1 MAAAFCMPG
10 PFCAYL
16 RREGMR
22 MRLVAFGGDARMLG
36 ALDAAKRAGWETAYV
51 CREEDAPQAGT
62 WADAVMLP
70 WPHSFREGRLMGTEL
85 LRERTLELLPACGV
99 ALHGGGV
106 TAQELPLARQT
117 WDPSRDEE
125 LLCVNAQLTAEGAI
139 ARAMQRPG
147 RALLGSTCVVTGFG
161 RIGQA
166 LVRRLTALD
175 AFVIVCAR
183 NEAQMRR
190 AHDLGAHPLPLERLP
205 QACAQADV
213 IFNTV
218 PARILQET
226 ALARIGAQ
234 TLLIELAS
242 PPYGADPEAAK
253 RLNVHMVIEG
263 GLPGRYAPMDAG
275 AALFE
280 ALQRKVNQGA
290 GGGQGDG

>member
-1 MAAAFCMPG
+1 
-10 PFCAYL
+10 
-16 RREGMR
+16 

-36 ALDAAKRAGWETAYV
+36 ALETAKRAGWETAYV

-70 WPHSFREGRLMGTEL
+70 WPRSFEDGKLTGTQL
-85 LRERTLELLPACGV
+85 PRERALALLPACGV
-99 ALHGGGV
+99 ALHGSGV
-106 TAQELPLARQT
+106 TGQEMPGARLAF
-117 WDPSRDEE
+117 DPAHDEA
-125 LLCVNAQLTAEGAI
+125 LLRVNAQLTAEGAI
-139 ARAMQRPG
+139 ARAMERPG
-147 RALLGSTCVVTGFG
+147 RALLGCTCVVTGFG

-166 LVRRLTALD
+166 LTVRLTSLG

-190 AHDLGAHPLPLERLP
+190 AHELGAHPLPLERIA

-218 PARILQET
+218 PARILHEA
-226 ALARIGAQ
+226 ALARIGEE

-242 PPYGADPEAAK
+242 PPYGADPETAK
-253 RLNVHMVIEG
+253 RLNVRMVLAG

-280 ALQRKVNQGA
+280 ALQQRVMEQDGE
-290 GGGQGDG
+290 GGHSDG

>member
-1 MAAAFCMPG
+1 
-10 PFCAYL
+10 
-16 RREGMR
+16 
-22 MRLVAFGGDARMLG
+22 MRLIAFGGDDRMLG
-36 ALDAAKRAGWETAYV
+36 AVDAARRAGWDALHIRDE
-51 CREEDAPQAGT
+51 APQEPLRS
-62 WADAVMLP
+62 DAVLLP
-70 WPHSFREGRLMGTEL
+70 WPHSFREGKLIGGGLAQEQVLGMIPPCRVL
-85 LRERTLELLPACGV
+85 
-99 ALHGGGV
+99 LHGSGMEDAALGQ
-106 TAQELPLARQT
+106 AQRAI
-117 WDPSRDEE
+117 DPGQDEAFVQ
-125 LLCVNAQLTAEGAI
+125 VNAELTAEGAI
-139 ARAMQRPG
+139 ACAMQRPG

-166 LVRRLTALD
+166 LVRRLTAMD

-190 AHDLGAHPLPLERLP
+190 AHELGAHPLPLERIA

-226 ALARIGAQ
+226 ALARIGEE

-253 RLNVHMVIEG
+253 RLNVRMVFAG
-263 GLPGRYAPMDAG
+263 GLPGKYAPMDAG

-280 ALQRKVNQGA
+280 ALQRRVMERGSE
-290 GGGQGDG
+290 GGRSDG

>member
-1 MAAAFCMPG
+1 
-10 PFCAYL
+10 
-16 RREGMR
+16 

-36 ALDAAKRAGWETAYV
+36 ALDAAKRADWETAYV

-70 WPHSFREGRLMGTEL
+70 WPRSFEDGRLAGTQL
-85 LRERTLELLPACGV
+85 PRERVLELLPACGV
-99 ALHGGGV
+99 ALHGSGV
-106 TAQELPLARQT
+106 TAQELPRAKRAM
-117 WDPSRDEE
+117 DPAHDEE
-125 LLCVNAQLTAEGAI
+125 LLRVNAQLTAEGAI
-139 ARAMQRPG
+139 ERAMQRPG
-147 RALLGSTCVVTGFG
+147 RALLSSTCVVTGFG

-166 LVRRLTALD
+166 LVRRLTAMD

-190 AHDLGAHPLPLERLP
+190 AHELGAHPLPLERIA

-218 PARILQET
+218 PARILHEA
-226 ALARIGAQ
+226 ALARIGRE
-234 TLLIELAS
+234 TLLVELAS

-253 RLNVHMVIEG
+253 RLNVRMVLAG
-263 GLPGRYAPMDAG
+263 GLPGKYAPMDAG

-280 ALQRKVNQGA
+280 ALQRKAMEQDGE
-290 GGGQGDG
+290 GGHGDG

>member
-1 MAAAFCMPG
+1 
-10 PFCAYL
+10 
-16 RREGMR
+16 
-22 MRLVAFGGDARMLG
+22 MLG
-36 ALDAAKRAGWETAYV
+36 ALEAAKRAGWETEYV

-70 WPHSFREGRLMGTEL
+70 WPRSFEDGKLTGTQL
-85 LRERTLELLPACGV
+85 LRERTLALLPACGV

-106 TAQELPLARQT
+106 TGQEMPGARLAF
-117 WDPSRDEE
+117 DPAHDEA
-125 LLCVNAQLTAEGAI
+125 LLRVNAQLTAEGAI
-139 ARAMQRPG
+139 ARAMERPG
-147 RALLGSTCVVTGFG
+147 RALLGCTCVVTGFG

-166 LVRRLTALD
+166 LTVRLTSLG

-190 AHDLGAHPLPLERLP
+190 AHELGAHPLPLERIA

-226 ALARIGAQ
+226 ALARIGGE

-242 PPYGADPEAAK
+242 PPYGADPETAK
-253 RLNVHMVIEG
+253 RLNVRMVLAG

-280 ALQRKVNQGA
+280 ALQQRVMEQDGE
-290 GGGQGDG
+290 GGHSDG

>member
-1 MAAAFCMPG
+1 
-10 PFCAYL
+10 
-16 RREGMR
+16 

-36 ALDAAKRAGWETAYV
+36 ALDAAKKAGWETAYV

-70 WPHSFREGRLMGTEL
+70 WPRSFEDGRLTGTQL
-85 LRERTLELLPACGV
+85 LRERVLELLPACGV
-99 ALHGGGV
+99 ALYGGV
-106 TAQELPLARQT
+106 TAEELPRAKRT
-117 WDPSRDEE
+117 MDPANDEE
-125 LLCVNAQLTAEGAI
+125 LLRVNAQLTAEGAI
-139 ARAMQRPG
+139 ERAMQRPG
-147 RALLGSTCVVTGFG
+147 RALLSSTCVVTGFG

-190 AHDLGAHPLPLERLP
+190 AHELGAHPLPLERIA

-218 PARILQET
+218 PARILHEA
-226 ALARIGAQ
+226 ALERIGTE
-234 TLLIELAS
+234 TLLVELAS

-253 RLNVHMVIEG
+253 RLNVRMVLAG
-263 GLPGRYAPMDAG
+263 GLPGKYAPMDAG

-280 ALQRKVNQGA
+280 ALQRKAMERHGE
-290 GGGQGDG
+290 GGRSDG

>member
-1 MAAAFCMPG
+1 
-10 PFCAYL
+10 
-16 RREGMR
+16 

-36 ALDAAKRAGWETAYV
+36 ALDAAKRADWETAYV

-70 WPHSFREGRLMGTEL
+70 WPRSFEDGKLTGTQL
-85 LRERTLELLPACGV
+85 PRERALALLPACGV
-99 ALHGGGV
+99 ALHGSGV
-106 TAQELPLARQT
+106 TGQEMPGARLAF
-117 WDPSRDEE
+117 DPAHDEA
-125 LLCVNAQLTAEGAI
+125 LLRVNAQLTAEGAI
-139 ARAMQRPG
+139 ERAMQRPG

-166 LVRRLTALD
+166 LTVRMTALG

-190 AHDLGAHPLPLERLP
+190 AHELGAHPLPLERIA

-218 PARILQET
+218 PARILHEA
-226 ALARIGAQ
+226 ALARIGEE

-242 PPYGADPEAAK
+242 PPYGADPETAK
-253 RLNVHMVIEG
+253 RLNVRMVLAG

-280 ALQRKVNQGA
+280 TLQRKAMEQDGE
-290 GGGQGDG
+290 GGHGDG

>member
-1 MAAAFCMPG
+1 
-10 PFCAYL
+10 
-16 RREGMR
+16 
-22 MRLVAFGGDARMLG
+22 MLG
-36 ALDAAKRAGWETAYV
+36 ALEAAKRAGWETAYV

-70 WPHSFREGRLMGTEL
+70 WPRSFEDGKLTGTQL
-85 LRERTLELLPACGV
+85 PRERALALLPACGV
-99 ALHGGGV
+99 ALHGSGV
-106 TAQELPLARQT
+106 TGQEMPGARLAF
-117 WDPSRDEE
+117 DPAHDEA
-125 LLCVNAQLTAEGAI
+125 LLRVNAQLTAEGAI
-139 ARAMQRPG
+139 ARSMERPG
-147 RALLGSTCVVTGFG
+147 RALLSSTCVVTGFG

-166 LVRRLTALD
+166 LTVRLTSLG

-190 AHDLGAHPLPLERLP
+190 AHELGAHPLPLERIA

-218 PARILQET
+218 PARILHEA
-226 ALARIGAQ
+226 ALARIGGE

-242 PPYGADPEAAK
+242 PPYGADPETAK
-253 RLNVHMVIEG
+253 RLNVRMVLAG

-280 ALQRKVNQGA
+280 ALQQRVMEQDGE
-290 GGGQGDG
+290 GGHSDG

>member
-1 MAAAFCMPG
+1 
-10 PFCAYL
+10 
-16 RREGMR
+16 

-36 ALDAAKRAGWETAYV
+36 ALEAAKRAGWETEYV
-51 CREEDAPQAGT
+51 CREEDAPQEGV

-70 WPHSFREGRLMGTEL
+70 WPHSFRDGKLTGTEL
-85 LRERTLELLPACGV
+85 PRERTLELLPSCGV

-106 TAQELPLARQT
+106 TGQEMPGARLAF
-117 WDPSRDEE
+117 DPAHDEA
-125 LLCVNAQLTAEGAI
+125 LLRVNAQLTAEGAI
-139 ARAMQRPG
+139 ARAMERPG

-166 LVRRLTALD
+166 LTVRLTSLG

-190 AHDLGAHPLPLERLP
+190 AHELGAHPLPLERIA

-226 ALARIGAQ
+226 ALARIGRE

-242 PPYGADPEAAK
+242 PPYGADPEAA
-253 RLNVHMVIEG
+253 RQLNVSMVLLD

-280 ALQRKVNQGA
+280 ALERKLTERCGE
-290 GGGQGDG
+290 GGRGDG

>member
-1 MAAAFCMPG
+1 
-10 PFCAYL
+10 
-16 RREGMR
+16 

-36 ALDAAKRAGWETAYV
+36 AIGAAKRAGWETAYV
-51 CREEDAPQAGT
+51 CREEDAPQERR

-70 WPHSFREGRLMGTEL
+70 WPRSFENGKLAGAEL
-85 LRERTLELLPACGV
+85 ARERVLAMLPECGV
-99 ALHGGGV
+99 ALHGSGV
-106 TAQELPLARQT
+106 TAQELPCAKRTL
-117 WDPSRDEE
+117 DPSRDEA
-125 LLCVNAQLTAEGAI
+125 LLRVNAELTAEGAI
-139 ARAMQRPG
+139 ERAMQRPG

-166 LVRRLTALD
+166 LVKRLTALD

-183 NEAQMRR
+183 NETQMRR
-190 AHDLGAHPLPLERLP
+190 AHELGAHPLPLDRLS

-213 IFNTV
+213 ILNTV
-218 PARILQET
+218 PARILNEA
-226 ALARIGAQ
+226 ALAHIDRE

-253 RLNVHMVIEG
+253 RLNVNWVLAG

-280 ALQRKVNQGA
+280 AVQREVA
-290 GGGQGDG
+290 GRGSEGGHGNG

>member
-1 MAAAFCMPG
+1 
-10 PFCAYL
+10 
-16 RREGMR
+16 

-36 ALDAAKRAGWETAYV
+36 ALEAAKRAGWETAYV

-70 WPHSFREGRLMGTEL
+70 WPHSFEDGKLTGTQL
-85 LRERTLELLPACGV
+85 LRERTLALLPACGV

-106 TAQELPLARQT
+106 TGQEMPGARLAF
-117 WDPSRDEE
+117 DPAHDEA
-125 LLCVNAQLTAEGAI
+125 LLRVNAQLTAEGAI
-139 ARAMQRPG
+139 ERAMQRPG

-166 LVRRLTALD
+166 LTVRLTALG

-190 AHDLGAHPLPLERLP
+190 AHELGAHPLPLERIA

-218 PARILQET
+218 PARILHEA
-226 ALARIGAQ
+226 ALARIGRE

-242 PPYGADPEAAK
+242 PPYGADPETAK
-253 RLNVHMVIEG
+253 RLNVRMVLAG

-280 ALQRKVNQGA
+280 ALQRETDGQG
-290 GGGQGDG
+290 GEGGQGDG

>member
-1 MAAAFCMPG
+1 
-10 PFCAYL
+10 
-16 RREGMR
+16 

-36 ALDAAKRAGWETAYV
+36 ALEAAKRAGWETAYV

-70 WPHSFREGRLMGTEL
+70 WPRSFEDGKLTGTQL
-85 LRERTLELLPACGV
+85 PRERALALLPACGV
-99 ALHGGGV
+99 ALHGSGV
-106 TAQELPLARQT
+106 TGQEMPGARLAF
-117 WDPSRDEE
+117 DPAHDEA
-125 LLCVNAQLTAEGAI
+125 LLRVNAQLTAEGAI
-139 ARAMQRPG
+139 ARAMERPG
-147 RALLGSTCVVTGFG
+147 RALLGCTCVVTGFG

-166 LVRRLTALD
+166 LTVRLTSLG

-190 AHDLGAHPLPLERLP
+190 AHELGAHPLPLERIA

-218 PARILQET
+218 PARILHEA
-226 ALARIGAQ
+226 ALARIGEE

-242 PPYGADPEAAK
+242 PPYGADPETAK
-253 RLNVHMVIEG
+253 RLNVRMVLAG

-280 ALQRKVNQGA
+280 ALQQRVMEQDGE
-290 GGGQGDG
+290 GGHSNG

>member
-1 MAAAFCMPG
+1 
-10 PFCAYL
+10 
-16 RREGMR
+16 

-36 ALDAAKRAGWETAYV
+36 AIEAAKRAGWETEYMG
-51 CREEDAPQAGT
+51 REVDAPQETA
-62 WADAVMLP
+62 WADAVLLP
-70 WPHSFREGRLMGTEL
+70 WPHSFQDGQLAGTQVPRGRALAM
-85 LRERTLELLPACGV
+85 LPPCGAV
-99 ALHGGGV
+99 LHGSGV
-106 TAQELPLARQT
+106 TAQELPGARQT
-117 WDPSRDEE
+117 LDPSHDEE
-125 LLCVNAQLTAEGAI
+125 FLRVNARLTAEGAI

-166 LVRRLTALD
+166 LTVRLTALD

-190 AHDLGAHPLPLERLP
+190 AHELGAHPLPLERIA

-218 PARILQET
+218 PARILNEA
-226 ALARIGAQ
+226 ALAHIGQ
-234 TLLIELAS
+234 ETLLIELAS

-253 RLNVHMVIEG
+253 RLNVCMVIER

-275 AALFE
+275 AAMFE
-280 ALQRKVNQGA
+280 ALQRRLTGQNSE
-290 GGGQGDG
+290 GGHEDG

>member
-1 MAAAFCMPG
+1 
-10 PFCAYL
+10 
-16 RREGMR
+16 

-36 ALDAAKRAGWETAYV
+36 ALETAKRAGWETAYV
-51 CREEDAPQAGT
+51 CREEDAPQAET

-70 WPHSFREGRLMGTEL
+70 WPRSFEDGKLTGTQL
-85 LRERTLELLPACGV
+85 PRERALELLPACGV
-99 ALHGGGV
+99 ALHGSGV
-106 TAQELPLARQT
+106 TGQEMPGARLAF
-117 WDPSRDEE
+117 DPAHDEA
-125 LLCVNAQLTAEGAI
+125 LLRVNAQLTAEGAI
-139 ARAMQRPG
+139 ARAMERPG
-147 RALLGSTCVVTGFG
+147 RALLGCTCVVTGFG

-166 LVRRLTALD
+166 LVRRLTSLG

-190 AHDLGAHPLPLERLP
+190 AHEMGAHPLPLERIA

-218 PARILQET
+218 PARILHEA
-226 ALARIGAQ
+226 ALARIGEE

-242 PPYGADPEAAK
+242 PPYGADPETAK
-253 RLNVHMVIEG
+253 RLNVRMVLAG

-280 ALQRKVNQGA
+280 ALQQRVMEQDGE
-290 GGGQGDG
+290 GGHSDG

>member
-1 MAAAFCMPG
+1 
-10 PFCAYL
+10 
-16 RREGMR
+16 
-22 MRLVAFGGDARMLG
+22 MLG
-36 ALDAAKRAGWETAYV
+36 ALEAAKRAGWETAYV

-70 WPHSFREGRLMGTEL
+70 WPRSFEDGKLTGTQL
-85 LRERTLELLPACGV
+85 PRERALALLPACGV
-99 ALHGGGV
+99 ALHGSGV
-106 TAQELPLARQT
+106 TGQEMPGARLAF
-117 WDPSRDEE
+117 DPAHDEA
-125 LLCVNAQLTAEGAI
+125 LLRVNAQLTAEGAI
-139 ARAMQRPG
+139 ARAMERPG
-147 RALLGSTCVVTGFG
+147 RALLGCTCVVTGFG

-166 LVRRLTALD
+166 LTVRLTSLG

-190 AHDLGAHPLPLERLP
+190 AHELGAHPLPLERIA

-226 ALARIGAQ
+226 ALARIGGE

-242 PPYGADPEAAK
+242 PPYGADPETAK
-253 RLNVHMVIEG
+253 RLNVRMVLAG

-280 ALQRKVNQGA
+280 ALQQRVMEQDGE
-290 GGGQGDG
+290 GGHSDG

>member
-1 MAAAFCMPG
+1 
-10 PFCAYL
+10 
-16 RREGMR
+16 

-36 ALDAAKRAGWETAYV
+36 ALEAAKRAGWETAYV

-70 WPHSFREGRLMGTEL
+70 WPRSFEDGKLTGTQFP
-85 LRERTLELLPACGV
+85 RERALELLPACGV
-99 ALHGGGV
+99 ALHGSGV
-106 TAQELPLARQT
+106 TGQEMPGARLAF
-117 WDPSRDEE
+117 DPAHDEA
-125 LLCVNAQLTAEGAI
+125 LLRVNAQLTAEGAI
-139 ARAMQRPG
+139 ARAMERPG
-147 RALLGSTCVVTGFG
+147 RALLGCTCVVTGFG

-166 LVRRLTALD
+166 LTVRLTSLG

-190 AHDLGAHPLPLERLP
+190 AHELGAHPLPLERIA

-218 PARILQET
+218 PARILHEA
-226 ALARIGAQ
+226 ALARIGEE

-242 PPYGADPEAAK
+242 PPYGADPETAK
-253 RLNVHMVIEG
+253 RLNVRMVLAG

-280 ALQRKVNQGA
+280 ALQQRVMEQDGE
-290 GGGQGDG
+290 GGHSDG

>member
-1 MAAAFCMPG
+1 
-10 PFCAYL
+10 
-16 RREGMR
+16 

-36 ALDAAKRAGWETAYV
+36 ALETAKRAGWETAYV

-70 WPHSFREGRLMGTEL
+70 WPRSFEDGKLTGTQL
-85 LRERTLELLPACGV
+85 PRERALALLPACGV
-99 ALHGGGV
+99 ALHGSGV
-106 TAQELPLARQT
+106 TGQEMPGARLAF
-117 WDPSRDEE
+117 DPAHDEA
-125 LLCVNAQLTAEGAI
+125 LLRVNAQLTAEGAI
-139 ARAMQRPG
+139 ARAMERPG
-147 RALLGSTCVVTGFG
+147 RALLGCTCVVTGFG

-166 LVRRLTALD
+166 LTVRLTSLG

-190 AHDLGAHPLPLERLP
+190 AHELGAHPLPLERIA

-218 PARILQET
+218 PARILNEA
-226 ALARIGAQ
+226 ALARIGGE

-242 PPYGADPEAAK
+242 PPYGADPETAK
-253 RLNVHMVIEG
+253 RLNVRMVLAG

-280 ALQRKVNQGA
+280 ALQQRVMEQDGE
-290 GGGQGDG
+290 GGHSDG

>member
-1 MAAAFCMPG
+1 MRASFV
-10 PFCAYL
+10 AYV
-16 RREGMR
+16 RREGMN

-36 ALDAAKRAGWETAYV
+36 AIEAAKRAGWETDYI
-51 CREEDAPQAGT
+51 CREEDAPQEAT

-70 WPHSFREGRLMGTEL
+70 WPHSFRDGYLAGTEIA
-85 LRERTLELLPACGV
+85 RERALAMLPACSA
-99 ALHGGGV
+99 ALHGSGV
-106 TAQELPLARQT
+106 TAQELPGAKMTL
-117 WDPSRDEE
+117 DPSHDEE
-125 LLCVNAQLTAEGAI
+125 LLRSNARLTAEGAI

-166 LVRRLTALD
+166 LAGRLVALD

-190 AHDLGAHPLPLERLP
+190 AHELGAHPLPLERIA

-218 PARILQET
+218 PARILNEA
-226 ALARIGAQ
+226 ALAHIGQ
-234 TLLIELAS
+234 ETLLIELAS
-242 PPYGADPEAAK
+242 PPYGTDPETAR
-253 RLNVHMVIEG
+253 RLNVHMVVES

-280 ALQRKVNQGA
+280 ALQRKLSGQDGE
-290 GGGQGDG
+290 GGQGNG

>member
-1 MAAAFCMPG
+1 
-10 PFCAYL
+10 
-16 RREGMR
+16 

-70 WPHSFREGRLMGTEL
+70 WPHSFEDGKLTGTQL
-85 LRERTLELLPACGV
+85 LRERTLALLPACGV

-106 TAQELPLARQT
+106 TGQELPLARQT

-166 LVRRLTALD
+166 LTVRLTSLG

-190 AHDLGAHPLPLERLP
+190 AHEIGAHPLPLERIA

-218 PARILQET
+218 PARILHEV
-226 ALARIGAQ
+226 ALARIGRE

-242 PPYGADPEAAK
+242 PPYGADPETAK
-253 RLNVHMVIEG
+253 RLNVRMVLAG

-280 ALQRKVNQGA
+280 ALQREADGQG
-290 GGGQGDG
+290 GEGGQGDG

>member
-1 MAAAFCMPG
+1 
-10 PFCAYL
+10 
-16 RREGMR
+16 

-36 ALDAAKRAGWETAYV
+36 ALEAAKRAGWETAYV

-70 WPHSFREGRLMGTEL
+70 WPHSFEDGKLTGTQL
-85 LRERTLELLPACGV
+85 LRERTLALLPACGV

-106 TAQELPLARQT
+106 TGQEMPGARLAF
-117 WDPSRDEE
+117 DPAHDEA
-125 LLCVNAQLTAEGAI
+125 LLRVNAQLTAEGAI
-139 ARAMQRPG
+139 ARAMERPG

-166 LVRRLTALD
+166 LTVRLTSLG

-190 AHDLGAHPLPLERLP
+190 AHEIGAHPLPLERIA

-218 PARILQET
+218 PARILHEV
-226 ALARIGAQ
+226 ALARIGRE

-242 PPYGADPEAAK
+242 PPYGADPETAK
-253 RLNVHMVIEG
+253 RLNVRMVLAG

-280 ALQRKVNQGA
+280 ALQREADGQG
-290 GGGQGDG
+290 GEGGQGDG

>member
-1 MAAAFCMPG
+1 
-10 PFCAYL
+10 
-16 RREGMR
+16 

-36 ALDAAKRAGWETAYV
+36 ALEAAKRAGWETAYV

-70 WPHSFREGRLMGTEL
+70 WPRSFEDGKLTGTQL
-85 LRERTLELLPACGV
+85 PRERALALLPACGV
-99 ALHGGGV
+99 ALHGSGV
-106 TAQELPLARQT
+106 TGQEMPGARLAF
-117 WDPSRDEE
+117 DPAHDEA
-125 LLCVNAQLTAEGAI
+125 LLRVNAQLTAEGAI
-139 ARAMQRPG
+139 ARAMERPG
-147 RALLGSTCVVTGFG
+147 RALLGCTCVVTGFG

-166 LVRRLTALD
+166 LTVRLTSLG

-190 AHDLGAHPLPLERLP
+190 AHELGAHPLPLERIA

-218 PARILQET
+218 PARILHEA
-226 ALARIGAQ
+226 ALARIGEE

-242 PPYGADPEAAK
+242 PPYGADPETAK
-253 RLNVHMVIEG
+253 RLNVRMVLAG

-280 ALQRKVNQGA
+280 ALQQRVMEQDGE
-290 GGGQGDG
+290 GGHSDG

>member
-1 MAAAFCMPG
+1 
-10 PFCAYL
+10 
-16 RREGMR
+16 

-36 ALDAAKRAGWETAYV
+36 ALEAAKRAGWETAYV

-70 WPHSFREGRLMGTEL
+70 WPHSFEDGKLTGTQL
-85 LRERTLELLPACGV
+85 LRERTLALLPACGV

-106 TAQELPLARQT
+106 TGQEMPGARLAF
-117 WDPSRDEE
+117 DPAHDEA
-125 LLCVNAQLTAEGAI
+125 LLRVNAQLTAEGAI
-139 ARAMQRPG
+139 ERAMQRPG

-166 LVRRLTALD
+166 LTVRLTALG

-190 AHDLGAHPLPLERLP
+190 AHELGAHPLPLERIA

-218 PARILQET
+218 PARILHEA
-226 ALARIGAQ
+226 ALARIGRE

-242 PPYGADPEAAK
+242 PPYGADPETAK
-253 RLNVHMVIEG
+253 RLNVRMVLAG

-280 ALQRKVNQGA
+280 ALQREADGQG
-290 GGGQGDG
+290 GEGGQGDG

>member
-1 MAAAFCMPG
+1 
-10 PFCAYL
+10 
-16 RREGMR
+16 

-36 ALDAAKRAGWETAYV
+36 AIDAAKRAGWETDYV
-51 CREEDAPQAGT
+51 CREEDAPGA

-70 WPHSFREGRLMGTEL
+70 WPRSFEEGKLAGTEL
-85 LRERTLELLPACGV
+85 TREQTLMMLPPCGV
-99 ALHGGGV
+99 ALHGSGV
-106 TAQELPLARQT
+106 TAQEMPRAKRTL
-117 WDPSRDEE
+117 DPARDEA
-125 LLCVNAQLTAEGAI
+125 LLRVNAQLTAEGAI
-139 ARAMQRPG
+139 ALAMRRPG

-166 LVRRLTALD
+166 LVERLTAFG

-190 AHDLGAHPLPLERLP
+190 AHEMGAHPLPLERIA

-218 PARILQET
+218 PARILSET
-226 ALARIGAQ
+226 ALARIGRE

-253 RLNVHMVIEG
+253 RLNVNWVLAG

-280 ALQRKVNQGA
+280 AVQREVA
-290 GGGQGDG
+290 GRGGEGGQDNG

>member
-1 MAAAFCMPG
+1 
-10 PFCAYL
+10 
-16 RREGMR
+16 

-36 ALDAAKRAGWETAYV
+36 ALEAAKRAGWETAYV

-70 WPHSFREGRLMGTEL
+70 WPHSFEDGKLTGTQL
-85 LRERTLELLPACGV
+85 LRERTLALLPACGV

-106 TAQELPLARQT
+106 TGQEMPGARLAF
-117 WDPSRDEE
+117 DPAHDEA
-125 LLCVNAQLTAEGAI
+125 LLRVNAQLTAEGAI
-139 ARAMQRPG
+139 ERAMQRPG

-166 LVRRLTALD
+166 LTVRLTSLG

-190 AHDLGAHPLPLERLP
+190 AHELGAHPLPLERIA

-218 PARILQET
+218 PARILHEA
-226 ALARIGAQ
+226 ALARIGEE

-242 PPYGADPEAAK
+242 PPYGADPETAK
-253 RLNVHMVIEG
+253 RLNVRMVLAG

-280 ALQRKVNQGA
+280 ALQREADGQG
-290 GGGQGDG
+290 GEGGQGDG